1 MQYLRMPEL
10 TESQALALARHHR
23 ELARSL
29 LITAATLVLVVVL
42 TYQLQEHLLPGSLP
56 GSLWQQAGWRAVAVL
71 TAVFALAW
79 SQVHKDG
86 YGAIWV
92 LRLLALSVMIMMFG
106 LFALHWMAESG
117 DIERVVRGVI
127 ICTFAV
133 SLFSL
138 SGSRELL
145 VFFGFPLLVMLT
157 VMHFLGQSVI
167 MIFGTL
173 FDPVMMFVVAAIASE
188 VLYRTW
194 LDAFVANQRLAEH
207 AATDPLTGLSN
218 RRHIEPQ
225 LAGET
230 ASANRHDSTF
240 SILMADLDHFKQVN
254 DTHGHD
260 VGDEVLRE
268 VARRM
273 RALLRTEDRPVR
285 WGGEE
290 FLVLLTNTDAEQA
303 GVVAEKI
310 RRAIAEAPIEC
321 NGASIDIT
329 ISLGVAEYRGE
340 HDPLEIIRRADRA
353 LYQAKDEGRN
363 RVCMDAGKARAQT
376 CSEVP

>member
-1 MQYLRMPEL
+1 MQFLRMPEL
-10 TESQALALARHHR
+10 TESQALALSRRHR
-23 ELARSL
+23 ELARRL
-29 LITAATLVLVVVL
+29 LIVAAALVLLVVL
-42 TYQLQEHLLPGSLP
+42 AYQMQEYLLPGSLP
-56 GSLWQQAGWRAVAVL
+56 GSLWHQGGWRAVPVL
-71 TAVFALAW
+71 MALFALAW
-79 SQVHKDG
+79 SRVHGDG
-86 YGAIWV
+86 YGATWI

-106 LFALHWMAESG
+106 LFSFHWLAGSD
-117 DIERVVRGVI
+117 DIERMARGVI

-138 SGSRELL
+138 RGSRELM
-145 VFFGFPLLVMLT
+145 VFFGLPLLVMLA
-157 VMHFLGQSVI
+157 VMYFLGQSVL
-167 MIFGTL
+167 MIIATL
-173 FDPVMMFVVAAIASE
+173 FDPLMMFVVAAIASE

-230 ASANRHDSTF
+230 ASANRHHSTF
-240 SILMADLDHFKQVN
+240 SILMADLDHFKLVN

-268 VARRM
+268 VARRL
-273 RALLRTEDRPVR
+273 RTLLRTEDRPVR

-303 GVVAEKI
+303 GIVAEKI
-310 RRAIAEAPIEC
+310 RRAIAETPIEF
-321 NGASIDIT
+321 NGVSIEIT
-329 ISLGVAEYRGE
+329 ISIGVAVYCGE
-340 HDPLEIIRRADRA
+340 HDPLDIIRRADRA
-353 LYQAKDEGRN
+353 LYQAKDGGRN
-363 RVCMDAGKARAQT
+363 RVCIDAG
-376 CSEVP
+376 